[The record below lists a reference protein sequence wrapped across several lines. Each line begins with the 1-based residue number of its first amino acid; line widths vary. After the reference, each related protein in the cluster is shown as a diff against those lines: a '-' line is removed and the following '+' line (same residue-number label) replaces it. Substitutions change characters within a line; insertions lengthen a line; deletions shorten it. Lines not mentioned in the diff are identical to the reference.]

1 MTARE
6 RPWPWRMIVRGA
18 FRDGWLLAPQDEK
31 NRVFHAWVDVHEQW
45 KGMGCRLLATLDDE
59 LSLVGEPAAR
69 LWNFY
74 SVWEIPEPSIVYDL
88 LNLFRTEDPET
99 IRLDRYFSIET
110 VVGKPVVTL
119 ERRLGWPELATQSG
133 GGE

>member
-1 MTARE
+1 VAVQE
-6 RPWPWRMIVRGA
+6 RPWPWRMIVRGG
-18 FRDGWLLAPQDEK
+18 FRDGWTMASQEEK
-31 NRVFHAWVDVHEQW
+31 DDVFRAWVEVHERW
-45 KGMGCRLLATLDDE
+45 RAMGCRLLATLDDE
-59 LSLVGEPAAR
+59 LSMVGQPAAR

-88 LNLFRTEDPET
+88 LNLFRVEDPDV

-119 ERRLGWPELATQSG
+119 ERQLGWPVQATRSG
-133 GGE
+133 GGQ